1 MKIQI
6 LGTGCPKCKKLAE
19 NTAAALQEAGV
30 SAEIEKVSEV
40 AEIAKFKVLFTPALA
55 IDGEVKVAGKVPDV
69 KKLVEIIKAAAG

>member
-1 MKIQI
+1 MKVQI

-30 SAEIEKVSEV
+30 NAEIEKVTEV
-40 AEIAKFKVLFTPALA
+40 AEIAKFRVMFTPALA

-69 KKLVEIIKAAAG
+69 KKIVEIVKAAAG